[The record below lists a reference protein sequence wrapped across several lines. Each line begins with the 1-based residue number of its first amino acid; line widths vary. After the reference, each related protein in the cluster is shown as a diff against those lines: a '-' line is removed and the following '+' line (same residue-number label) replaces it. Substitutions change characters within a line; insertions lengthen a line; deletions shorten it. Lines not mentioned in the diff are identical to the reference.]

1 MKRLTD
7 YSVRLLLVCAVASGL
22 LAYVYQSTAVRIEG
36 NIYKEK
42 MSKAKSVLSGRA
54 DEIKKFDLGGLE
66 FFRGFSKGVLV
77 GTVIETSGTG
87 YGGPISVLSGIGPD
101 GKIIEI
107 AILSH
112 KETPGLGTKVDT
124 SWFKDQFV
132 SKGAGGVRLKKDLK
146 PGNIEGIDAIT
157 SATISSR
164 AVSKAVSEALAEY
177 EKVKNVR

>member
-1 MKRLTD
+1 MKKLID
-7 YSVRLLLVCAVASGL
+7 YALRLLVICVAASGL
-22 LAYVYQSTAVRIEG
+22 LAYVYQSTASRIEE
-36 NIYKEK
+36 NVYREK
-42 MSKAKSVLSGRA
+42 LFKAKEVLSGRA
-54 DEIKKFDLGGLE
+54 EEIKKMDHNGLE
-66 FFRGFSKGVLV
+66 FFRGFSKGLLV
-77 GTVIETSGTG
+77 GTVIETSGAG
-87 YGGPISVLSGIGPD
+87 YGGPIRVLSGIGPD

-124 SWFKDQFV
+124 SWFKNQFV
-132 SKGAGGVRLKKDLK
+132 SKSASGVRLKKDLK
-146 PGNIEGIDAIT
+146 PGDADGIDAIT